1 MKPADTQ
8 NCCAELFLAVQ
19 PAECAEVK
27 GIQPRQDLEPEDQ
40 MLTTDQVADVIAAVR
55 ERAATENRRTPAD
68 YDLICR
74 EELLRCTGQVP
85 AVPPLAQPVLFYRHC
100 RDGDEEVREPDRAM
114 VVTNVVET
122 AMPDSTPKR
131 RAEVA
136 ATWERLLARVD
147 EGADPADL
155 VAALEDDDD
164 EMDERELEDDDP
176 TPPLELLRPRVRAAG
191 T

>member
-1 MKPADTQ
+1 
-8 NCCAELFLAVQ
+8 
-19 PAECAEVK
+19 
-27 GIQPRQDLEPEDQ
+27 
-40 MLTTDQVADVIAAVR
+40 
-55 ERAATENRRTPAD
+55 
-68 YDLICR
+68 
-74 EELLRCTGQVP
+74 
-85 AVPPLAQPVLFYRHC
+85 
-100 RDGDEEVREPDRAM
+100 M

-136 ATWERLLARVD
+136 VTWERLLARVD

-164 EMDERELEDDDP
+164 EMDGRELEDDDP